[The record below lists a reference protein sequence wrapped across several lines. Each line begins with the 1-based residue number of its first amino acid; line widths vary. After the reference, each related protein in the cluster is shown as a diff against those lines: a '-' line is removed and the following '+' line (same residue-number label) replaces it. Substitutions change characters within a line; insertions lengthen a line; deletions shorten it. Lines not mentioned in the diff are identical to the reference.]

1 MPCTVGPQSR
11 PKRWLVVRDGR
22 DGPHVIRQIDDECLA
37 KMYAMQLAYTVRGI
51 RVMPN
56 PARIV
61 EDLLG
66 WDQVGAVLWYAQLW
80 EAIGERV
87 SGERYAS

>member
-1 MPCTVGPQSR
+1 MSCAVRPPSR
-11 PKRWLVVRDGR
+11 PKRWLVVRDR
-22 DGPHVIRQIDDECLA
+22 KHGPDVIRQIDDETLA
-37 KMYAMQLAYTVRGI
+37 RMYAMQLAHTVRDV
-51 RVMPN
+51 RVLPN

-87 SGERYAS
+87 SGERRAS